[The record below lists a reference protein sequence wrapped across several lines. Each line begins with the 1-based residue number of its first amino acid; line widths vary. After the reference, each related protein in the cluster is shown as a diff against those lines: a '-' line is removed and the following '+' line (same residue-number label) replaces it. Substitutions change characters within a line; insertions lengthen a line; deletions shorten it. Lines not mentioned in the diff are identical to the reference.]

1 MTDVPEYANPLD
13 SESGPTTQWTRNNV
27 GEAFPG
33 VVTPL
38 HHDFVVRAGELG
50 IRGSYCE
57 RGVITDEE
65 AAEPTAADDKVMA
78 AFKGRLAVNVDTM
91 CAFGDRVSPTAAA
104 EIEYGLLGFVRE
116 DVVRHP
122 TSDRHWLIAERDAT
136 IRASIEERARACYE
150 TIEKFWREGT
160 TPEVLR
166 DAAGAP
172 DRWHAAWD
180 HFVEAAI
187 VMTHVTTFAGEA
199 FVALLTACATAGA
212 PELLSR
218 LNGGY
223 GDTHDDRMSADL
235 WALAHGELTMDD
247 FLREYGYQ
255 GNRAADMYAVVWRED
270 PSLLTPLLDAMAGM
284 PDDQGPEASGTA
296 RVADR
301 LAAEAEL
308 LGALEGEAREAA
320 LDAIDRARRYTVLRE
335 HVKVCSQRSL
345 DVARAAART
354 MGTDLAGRG
363 LLDDREDVFH
373 LVADEFLDGA
383 APDVRDRVA
392 FRKGLAAEYEQ
403 FELPVLFVGNPEPI
417 AAAPAGGGT
426 RNGTSRDADAAAGP
440 VTIAALGVSPGVV
453 EGVAR
458 VVLDPA
464 TSEPLAP
471 GEILVCAATDPS
483 WVGHFLVA
491 SALVIDVGGPMSHGA
506 IVARELGVPCVINT
520 VVGTQQLR
528 SGDTVRV
535 DGTAGTIEVL
545 SRA

>member
-1 MTDVPEYANPLD
+1 MTDVRAYPNPLD
-13 SESGPTTQWTRNNV
+13 SESGATTQWTRNNV

-38 HHDFVVRAGELG
+38 HYDFVVRAGELG

-65 AAEPTAADDKVMA
+65 AAEPAAADDRVMA

-116 DVVRHP
+116 DAVRNP
-122 TSDRHWLIAERDAT
+122 TTDRHALIAERDAS
-136 IRASIEERARACYE
+136 IRASIEERANTCYE
-150 TIEKFWREGT
+150 VIERFWRSGT
-160 TPEVLR
+160 TPDVIG
-166 DAAGAP
+166 DVAGAP
-172 DRWHAAWD
+172 DRWRAAWD

-212 PELLSR
+212 PELLAR

-235 WALAHGELTMDD
+235 WALAHGDLTMDD

-270 PSLLTPLLDAMAGM
+270 PSSLTPLLDAMAGM
-284 PDDQGPEASGTA
+284 PADQGPEATGAA

-301 LAAEAEL
+301 LAAEADL

-354 MGTDLAGRG
+354 MGADLASRG
-363 LLDDREDVFH
+363 LLDDPEDVFH
-373 LVADEFLDGA
+373 LVAEEFLDGA
-383 APDVRDRVA
+383 TSDVLERVA
-392 FRKGLAAEYEQ
+392 FRKGLAADYEQ
-403 FELPVLFVGNPEPI
+403 FDLPVLFVGDPEPI
-417 AAAPAGGGT
+417 ATASA
-426 RNGTSRDADAAAGP
+426 RDATGDGP
-440 VTIAALGVSPGVV
+440 TTITALGVSPGVV
-453 EGVAR
+453 EGLAR

-491 SALVIDVGGPMSHGA
+491 AALVIDVGGPMSHGA

-528 SGDTVRV
+528 TGDTVRV
-535 DGTAGTIEVL
+535 DGTAGTVEVL
-545 SRA
+545 ARA

>member
-1 MTDVPEYANPLD
+1 MTDVPAYPNPLD

-50 IRGSYCE
+50 IRGAYCE

-65 AAEPTAADDKVMA
+65 AAEPGAADDKVMA

-116 DVVRHP
+116 DAVRKP
-122 TSDRHWLIAERDAT
+122 SSDRHALIAERDAT
-136 IRASIEERARACYE
+136 IRSSIEDRAHSCYD
-150 TIEKFWREGT
+150 TIEKFWRVGT
-160 TPEVLR
+160 APDVLR

-172 DRWHAAWD
+172 DRWRAAWD

-212 PELLSR
+212 PELLAR

-235 WALAHGELTMDD
+235 WALAHGDLTMDD

-270 PSLLTPLLDAMAGM
+270 PSLLTPLLDAMAVM
-284 PDDQGPEASGTA
+284 PDDEGPEAGGTA

-308 LGALEGEAREAA
+308 LGALDGEAREAA

-354 MGTDLAGRG
+354 MGADFADRG
-363 LLDDREDVFH
+363 LLDDPEDVFH

-383 APDVRDRVA
+383 VPDVRERVA

-417 AAAPAGGGT
+417 ATAPAAGT
-426 RNGTSRDADAAAGP
+426 IGTSDDASAGP
-440 VTIAALGVSPGVV
+440 TTIAALGVSPGVV
-453 EGVAR
+453 EGIAR

-535 DGTAGTIEVL
+535 DGTAGTVEVL
-545 SRA
+545 TRA

>member
-1 MTDVPEYANPLD
+1 MTDVRAFPNPLD

-38 HHDFVVRAGELG
+38 HVDFVVRAGELG
-50 IRGSYCE
+50 IRGAYCE
-57 RGVITDEE
+57 RGAISEDE
-65 AAEPTAADDKVMA
+65 AAEPVSADEKVMA
-78 AFKGRLAVNVDTM
+78 PFKGRLAVNVDTM
-91 CAFGDRVSPTAAA
+91 CRFGDRVSPTAAA

-116 DVVRHP
+116 DAVRNP
-122 TSDRHWLIAERDAT
+122 TSDRHALIAERDAA
-136 IRASIEERARACYE
+136 IRAAIEDRAHTCYDATER
-150 TIEKFWREGT
+150 FWRAGT
-160 TPEVLR
+160 APDVLR
-166 DAAGAP
+166 DVAGAP
-172 DRWHAAWD
+172 DRWRAAWD

-199 FVALLTACATAGA
+199 FVALLAACAAAGA
-212 PELLSR
+212 PELLAR

-235 WALAHGELTMDD
+235 WALARGERTMDE

-255 GNRAADMYAVVWRED
+255 GNRAADLYAVVWRED
-270 PSLLTPLLDAMAGM
+270 PSSLTPLLDAMAAM
-284 PDDQGPEASGTA
+284 SDDQGPEATGAA

-308 LGALEGEAREAA
+308 LGALDGEARDTA
-320 LDAIDRARRYTVLRE
+320 LDAIERARRYTVLRE

-354 MGTDLAGRG
+354 MGADLAAQG
-363 LLDDREDVFH
+363 LLDDPEDVFH
-373 LVADEFLDGA
+373 LVADEFLDGTV
-383 APDVRDRVA
+383 PDVRDRVA
-392 FRKGLAAEYEQ
+392 FRRGLAAEYEQ
-403 FELPVLFVGNPEPI
+403 YDLPVLFVGNPEPV
-417 AAAPAGGGT
+417 
-426 RNGTSRDADAAAGP
+426 AAGASGGES
-440 VTIAALGVSPGVV
+440 TEGATSIAALGVSPGVV
-453 EGVAR
+453 EGTAR

-464 TSEPLAP
+464 TSEPLEP

-520 VVGTQQLR
+520 VVGTRQLR
-528 SGDTVRV
+528 SGDTIRV
-535 DGTAGTIEVL
+535 DGTAGTVEVL
-545 SRA
+545 ARA